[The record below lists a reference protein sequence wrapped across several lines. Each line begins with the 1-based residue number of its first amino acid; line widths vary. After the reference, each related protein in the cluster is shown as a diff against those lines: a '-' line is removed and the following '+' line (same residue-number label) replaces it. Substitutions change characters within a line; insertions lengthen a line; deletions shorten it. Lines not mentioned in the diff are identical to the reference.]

1 MIIRMTPV
9 VCSPILRTCEDAI
22 PGETLS
28 RRSGLL
34 AMWLAVLC
42 LVIGAFGHLVYLLI
56 AAALSLGA
64 TTLLLLGRI
73 VRLSN
78 RIAEADRPV
87 EALLTDPGNS

>member
-9 VCSPILRTCEDAI
+9 VCSPMLRPCEDTI

-34 AMWLAVLC
+34 AMWVAVLC

-73 VRLSN
+73 VELSN
-78 RIAEADRPV
+78 RIAEADHPV